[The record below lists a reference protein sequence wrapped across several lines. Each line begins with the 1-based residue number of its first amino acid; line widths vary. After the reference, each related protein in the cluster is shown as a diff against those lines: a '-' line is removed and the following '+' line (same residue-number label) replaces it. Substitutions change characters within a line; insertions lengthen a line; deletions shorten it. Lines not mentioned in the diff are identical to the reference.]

1 MNKNNKGKQTV
12 YFYSKDPKKNR
23 KMSNNIKETIKN
35 TAIILLLCLTYI
47 TRFFPFVFIALIIS
61 SSVVVNCIFVFIVL
75 ISSLILDLGLFSITN
90 SFFIIFY
97 LFYH

>member
-23 KMSNNIKETIKN
+23 KMSNNIKEIIKN

-61 SSVVVNCIFVFIVL
+61 FTLKTKGKLHTILIYLNILLIITFVF
-75 ISSLILDLGLFSITN
+75 TR
-90 SFFIIFY
+90 
-97 LFYH
+97 